1 MLANDY
7 FNGDEI
13 YDEKTFKESMS
24 VLLAI
29 GVLLSAN
36 SSPNSSPNAYSK
48 ICASKE
54 YLRSI
59 TDIFL

>member
-1 MLANDY
+1 MLTNDY

-36 SSPNSSPNAYSK
+36 SFSNAYSK